1 MRMTK
6 ALIVAVALLGFG
18 VASAQEYVQVER
30 RESTAGTVLRN
41 TVAGGLVGSAVA
53 GGVILY
59 EMGIEDNDDY
69 DWGRTLAWGAV
80 IGLGAGLVWG
90 IVDAASGPD
99 LATRTRLARAPV
111 RDGNSLTLDVRRK
124 DMSGR
129 QMMPLLAGRF

>member
-6 ALIVAVALLGFG
+6 ALIVAVALLGVG
-18 VASAQEYVQVER
+18 AASAQEYVPVER
-30 RESTAGTVLRN
+30 HESSAGTVLRN

-59 EMGIEDNDDY
+59 EMGINDNDDY

-90 IVDAASGPD
+90 LVDAASGPD
-99 LATRTRLARAPV
+99 VAARTRLASAPV
-111 RDGNSLTLDVRRK
+111 RDGNSITLDARRR
-124 DMSGR
+124 DASGR
-129 QMMPLLAGRF
+129 QTMPLLAGRF